1 MAKLYFRIGADFDK
15 VIKLR
20 EEIAKL
26 KNELKTMDSTQSPA
40 AFKALNTQL
49 STSTQ
54 KMNELVANAAK
65 AGAEMEMG
73 FKKKIFDASQS
84 VNGFMEKIIAQKNAV
99 GSLQST
105 IRKNKELYKTIVS
118 RGSEDKELLNHIR
131 EQERTLGKERDSLF
145 RLTQQQAEARL
156 SVKKLRDEYALYKD
170 DAKDVAETNK
180 GIAISWKKA
189 LAVIG
194 GAGVLKA
201 LGSEIIRV
209 RGEFQAADTAIQ
221 TLLGSK
227 EKADVLMK
235 QVREYA
241 KISPLEFSDVTK
253 ATQMMLGFNI
263 EAEKVPRYLQAIGD
277 VSMGDTQRFSSL
289 TLAFSQMSA
298 AGKLMGQD
306 LNQMINAGFNPLQ
319 QISEKTGKS
328 IATLKEEMSKGAISA
343 EMVQQAF
350 IDATSAGGKFY
361 NMSENASKTINGQLS
376 MMQDA
381 MDAAFNE
388 LGQKSEGV
396 IMDGIQMT
404 TSLIENYEMVGKVLV
419 GLVTTYGAYR
429 TAVMLAT
436 MATSKHTIAEVA
448 LTNARVLARKA
459 QLALNAAMLTNP
471 YVLLAT
477 AVIGLGAAMWA
488 LHDSATEAEKAQR
501 RFNEQ
506 KKQSIKKE
514 QEHKQRLEE
523 LISTLQNEYTSSM
536 DRVKAM
542 DAIKNEYP
550 ALFQKYI
557 DEKGHIRDLIAL
569 WKEYN
574 EEAGKRNV
582 EENKIN
588 YNNSK
593 KLIGEYEQV
602 IGLWKRFGEDPN
614 FHKNS
619 LNESEK
625 QLADKY
631 KNETLSTLKSK
642 LDEER
647 NVLRNYQKEVRSDE
661 LAQWQLDLKKNTD
674 VQLKVELDEM
684 KRLQQARK
692 NNKWY
697 SLNVGVGSL
706 KGATT
711 ESELQNRIDVLESEL
726 NSRNSKTETKN
737 KSYWTNQK
745 KEAKKNLES
754 IASSQKKLMDAGN
767 FKGIDAA
774 VVKSYK
780 DNVKKLKEAEKELK
794 VYDTSSKQES
804 AANKLRKQQE
814 GIRSQNDKISEIE
827 RKQAIQ
833 RKRQAEDM
841 EMEISRS
848 EINAMADGSEKKRM
862 QRELD
867 NRKEIQSLERQKED
881 MIQAV
886 IQAEK
891 EIFDAQ
897 EELKAKENNKY
908 QKKTFDSSKVDTGKI
923 SSIWDTIIENTSK
936 KQLDDKIRDQEASWN
951 EYLIKFGN
959 YQQKRLAI
967 IEKYDKAIK
976 EAETAGDAAILM
988 KEKANALDDFDN
1000 SVKNSTTL
1008 MGQLFVD
1015 ASQKSVNEIQGII
1028 EKAELLM
1035 QYLAAIKDEQGNAQI
1050 GGKTVSKKD
1059 ILGLG
1064 ISDNTLQNLELSTE
1078 QTEALRNAIG
1088 RLKEELGVKS
1098 PFALFKKQV
1107 KEAAGEIAKG
1117 GQENIARGI
1126 AGIRSAIVQFTPAI
1140 SQFGQDLGTIFGNDD
1155 LGNKIAGISDA
1166 LGGVG
1171 QTAMGV
1177 GQIMSGDIVGGAM
1190 SAVSGISS
1198 VVKALDGLFGAD
1210 YSRYNEMKSQY
1221 EALNSV
1227 WDELIN
1233 KKKEYIDMSY
1243 GDEAYKVGKEAET
1256 LIKQQTQRYY
1266 ELLNEL
1272 RQSGSSIGSS
1282 SLGKRI
1288 EKRLNKEDWAR
1299 ISGAVGESVTNAE
1312 SLLNLSAEQLKE
1324 VLADPKL
1331 VSVLNTVNG
1340 DFVKYIQDIV
1350 NGSEKLED
1358 IQNQV
1363 KEQLTQVSFD
1373 SVFDNFVDTLMDMDS
1388 SAKDF
1393 ANNFERY
1400 MQKAMLTTMLGNKY
1414 KAELQKWYDA
1424 FAAANDNK
1432 TGISEE
1438 NYKKL
1443 QEQWNDIVTD
1453 AVKERDKLKE
1463 LLGWTSESSSQDST
1477 KRGFEAMSQDTGEEL
1492 NGRFTALQITGE
1504 EIKNQAIEQT
1514 GLLSSINEKMSLL
1527 DLTSENYPLLTMPN
1541 VPDIA
1546 GQTRE
1551 ILASSYQPQITI
1563 NFPTDKIE
1571 SLASDVSSLKGI
1583 VDELRTNQI
1592 EKFNDVVEGVSK
1604 MAKNTPV
1611 MNKKI
1616 DSINDNIKK
1625 AL

>member
-1 MAKLYFRIGADFDK
+1 MAKLYFK
-15 VIKLR
+15 VGSDWEEVVRLR
-20 EEIAKL
+20 NEIAKL
-26 KNELKTMDSTQSPA
+26 KQELMSMDGTQSPA
-40 AFKALNTQL
+40 AFKALNVQL
-49 STSTQ
+49 AASNQ
-54 KMNELVANAAK
+54 RLDELVTNAAK
-65 AGAEMEMG
+65 AGAEMEG
-73 FKKKIFDASQS
+73 DFKKKIFDASQV
-84 VNGFMEKIIAQKNAV
+84 VNGLSEKITLQRGTIQQLKNELS
-99 GSLQST
+99 SLKDKYREALKQDGDTSSLEAKIKST
-105 IRKNKELYKTIVS
+105 
-118 RGSEDKELLNHIR
+118 SEKLR
-131 EQERTLGKERDSLF
+131 EQKSVLF
-145 RLTQQQAEARL
+145 NLTQEQANARL
-156 SVKKLRDEYALYKD
+156 SVKKLRDEYELYNNDGKEV
-170 DAKDVAETNK
+170 VATNE

-194 GAGVLKA
+194 GVSALKA
-201 LGSEIIRV
+201 LGSEMIRV
-209 RGEFQAADTAIQ
+209 RGEFQSIQTAIETMVGKDVAGQ
-221 TLLGSK
+221 LIPQIK
-227 EKADVLMK
+227 EL
-235 QVREYA
+235 A
-241 KISPLEFSDVTK
+241 KISPLTMSDIVGAEK
-253 ATQMMLGFNI
+253 MMLGFNI
-263 EAEKVPRYLQAIGD
+263 QAEDTIKYMKAISD
-277 VSMGDTQRFSSL
+277 ISMGESGKFNSL

-396 IMDGIQMT
+396 IMKGIQMT
-404 TSLIENYEMVGKVLV
+404 TSLIENYETVGKVLV

-501 RFNEQ
+501 RFNERQ
-506 KKQSIKKE
+506 EEARKQE
-514 QEHKQRLEE
+514 EEHKQKIDSLVQSSRDIALSDLQRGQSLAE
-523 LISTLQNEYTSSM
+523 L
-536 DRVKAM
+536 RK
-542 DAIKNEYP
+542 EYP
-550 ALFQKYI
+550 KIFAQYDIETIKLADILKLKRQIAEEDAKRAG
-557 DEKGHIRDLIAL
+557 EKQA
-569 WKEYN
+569 KELSN
-574 EEAGKRNV
+574 
-582 EENKIN
+582 I
-588 YNNSK
+588 
-593 KLIGEYEQV
+593 
-602 IGLWKRFGEDPN
+602 
-614 FHKNS
+614 
-619 LNESEK
+619 ESEI
-625 QLADKY
+625 KY
-631 KNETLSTLKSK
+631 YENLLKS
-642 LDEER
+642 L
-647 NVLRNYQKEVRSDE
+647 SG
-661 LAQWQLDLKKNTD
+661 
-674 VQLKVELDEM
+674 
-684 KRLQQARK
+684 QQ
-692 NNKWY
+692 
-697 SLNVGVGSL
+697 
-706 KGATT
+706 
-711 ESELQNRIDVLESEL
+711 
-726 NSRNSKTETKN
+726 
-737 KSYWTNQK
+737 
-745 KEAKKNLES
+745 
-754 IASSQKKLMDAGN
+754 
-767 FKGIDAA
+767 GIDG
-774 VVKSYK
+774 Y
-780 DNVKKLKEAEKELK
+780 VKKLKELRAMRGVILQDKGKNISEQFISNLNNVDVNEFDRYISELERRIKGKGDNGTLKLRLPIDVKGTLSDEAIYNVKDIKTLIDTAKSAKQTRIDSEKNKTTYKEDYDKAKKDWEDAKKKLSEIEKDKSKFTSKQYEEAKKRKETAEKKYKDLGGI
-794 VYDTSSKQES
+794 TGSSLTKQE
-804 AANKLRKQQE
+804 NQVKKEIEKLRKQQE

-833 RKRQAEDM
+833 RKRRAEDM
-841 EMEISRS
+841 EMEISQS
-848 EINAMADGSEKKRM
+848 EIDAMTEGAEKKRM
-862 QRELD
+862 RRELD

-1078 QTEALRNAIG
+1078 QVEALRNAID
-1088 RLKEELGVKS
+1088 RLKGELGGKS
-1098 PFALFKKQV
+1098 PFKLFETQV
-1107 KEAAGEIAKG
+1107 KQATDKIAQGGKKNIVQGISEIG
-1117 GQENIARGI
+1117 
-1126 AGIRSAIVQFTPAI
+1126 SAVTQFTPAI

-1221 EALNSV
+1221 EALDSV
-1227 WDELIN
+1227 WDTLID
-1233 KKKEYIDMSY
+1233 KKKEYIKMSY
-1243 GDEAYKVGKEAET
+1243 GNEAYKVGKEAET

-1266 ELLNEL
+1266 ELLNGL

-1288 EKRLNKEDWAR
+1288 EKRLSKKDWDR

-1438 NYKKL
+1438 DYKKL
-1443 QEQWNDIVTD
+1443 QEQWNDIVTG

-1492 NGRFTALQITGE
+1492 NGRFTALQASNE
-1504 EIKNQAIEQT
+1504 EIKNQSVVQSQALN
-1514 GLLSSINEKMSLL
+1514 LLTAKADTILSVNTEVRNIADDTRNLIANSYLELMQI
-1527 DLTSENYPLLTMPN
+1527 SENTGAIVKPIQQMQK
-1541 VPDIA
+1541 DIA
-1546 GQTRE
+1546 E
-1551 ILASSYQPQITI
+1551 V
-1563 NFPTDKIE
+1563 K
-1571 SLASDVSSLKGI
+1571 
-1583 VDELRTNQI
+1583 
-1592 EKFNDVVEGVSK
+1592 
-1604 MAKNTPV
+1604 KNTAGLAP
-1611 MNKKI
+1611 
-1616 DSINDNIKK
+1616 
-1625 AL
+1625 